1 MLLHVVFELTELGVV
16 GSGEEGDAG
25 GSVAVGLVK
34 SLDEILALDVGSHHA
49 AIEFAAAAES
59 FHALVDGASYPF
71 GTFIIESVVDHGEV
85 GVEVPVAPVLTNHAL
100 GHRGAGE
107 HS

>member
-1 MLLHVVFELTELGVV
+1 M
-16 GSGEEGDAG
+16 AI
-25 GSVAVGLVK
+25 GLVK
-34 SLDEILALDVGSHHA
+34 SFHEVLALDVGSHHA

-71 GTFIIESVVDHGEV
+71 GTFVVEAVVDHGEV
-85 GVEVPVAPVLTNHAL
+85 GVEVPVAPVLTHHAL